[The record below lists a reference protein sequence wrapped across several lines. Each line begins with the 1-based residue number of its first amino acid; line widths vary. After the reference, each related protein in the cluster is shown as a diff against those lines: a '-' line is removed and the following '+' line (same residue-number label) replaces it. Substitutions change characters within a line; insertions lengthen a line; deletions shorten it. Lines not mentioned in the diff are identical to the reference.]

1 MFGQSW
7 TVLGLMI
14 EAIGVFMIFIW
25 GPPQPN
31 FEWEEHGVLTI
42 TPGPKRSTSKKRRY
56 RVMSFIAL
64 SCIFAVLLLQL
75 YDAAK

>member
-7 TVLGLMI
+7 TVVGLI
-14 EAIGVFMIFIW
+14 VEAIGVFMIFIW

-31 FEWEEHGVLTI
+31 FEWEEHDVVIAGNPHPTA
-42 TPGPKRSTSKKRRY
+42 KKTLY

-64 SCIFAVLLLQL
+64 GFIFVGLLCQL
-75 YDAAK
+75 YDAWKWK